1 MAGVEQR
8 VGALEE
14 YINRRVED
22 RLQAELIAVLAYL
35 EERLTRVEFIKVAR
49 ILAEAA
55 PDEAGQERSD

>member
-1 MAGVEQR
+1 MAGIEQR

>member
-14 YINRRVED
+14 YINRQVEE
-22 RLQAELIAVLAYL
+22 RLKAELIAVLAYL

-55 PDEAGQERSD
+55 PDEVGQERSD